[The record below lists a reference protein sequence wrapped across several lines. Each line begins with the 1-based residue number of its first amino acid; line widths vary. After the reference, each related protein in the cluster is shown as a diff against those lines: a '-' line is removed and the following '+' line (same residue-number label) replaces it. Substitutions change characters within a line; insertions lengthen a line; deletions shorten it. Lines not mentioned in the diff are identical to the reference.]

1 MRRDLGDMLC
11 FHRPLPVGAANNLH
25 QLGDLAPL
33 SGLVAGSDRILD
45 AVSDMITQD
54 FLLGTPQ
61 RGAHSRNLGDDIN
74 AIAIFIDHA
83 RKATNL
89 PLDSVQPLDARCLD
103 VLAHEAYIPLM
114 GI

>member
-1 MRRDLGDMLC
+1 MRRDVGDIVWS
-11 FHRPLPVGAANNLH
+11 RPLSVGAANNLH

-33 SGLVAGSDRILD
+33 SGLVAGCDRILD
-45 AVSDMITQD
+45 AVRDMIAQD

-61 RGAHSRNLGDDIN
+61 CGAHSRNLRNDVN
-74 AIAIFIDHA
+74 AVAIFSDHA
-83 RKATNL
+83 RKAANL

-103 VLAHEAYIPLM
+103 ALAHESYIPQV